1 MNPPSEQLV
10 RDYLNRLSVAA
21 RGRLGFKDRQGLL
34 ERTRA
39 RIEVES
45 GGLRDATEEQV
56 RRVLAA
62 LGDPIA
68 LVEKERA
75 RIAATVASRDEV
87 RKDEVRDAGIGGLFG
102 GRKNGAV
109 RHGGKVGPVQGIP
122 APAAATTDA
131 ATPSAAAHANGKVS
145 AGDAG
150 TPGSGGA
157 AGSDFVVSS
166 GGAAGSGGASGS
178 DVVVSSGG
186 LIGSGSLVGSRA
198 VERPEQVPFSSAAAA
213 WPKESDGEA
222 RRAGQPGQEG
232 GPRAPGSPQ
241 ADGPP
246 ARGEVS
252 PRAPLPRRAPS
263 ADGAGGANRPPLLP
277 GRSGR
282 RAPDPDSSLVP
293 APETTHADDDSPPD
307 QPGSGVEVDVLAME
321 PFEEYDDGGWPA
333 RFGGGLSVI
342 GGMLAAWLSRLG
354 TELVTVLVRDRLEA
368 FAVVVLGLG
377 GAIYPP
383 IWIIGVIIALGSR
396 KWDHRDKWLGLAL
409 PVFLV
414 TFGAMLVVVLGGE
427 RHSIGQYTM
436 EFWVAAGRLSRLAAV
451 LGAGYLLSRAIKYQG
466 KRVRRQPPWTQ
477 RGTSK

>member
-1 MNPPSEQLV
+1 MNPPSEQVV

-45 GGLRDATEEQV
+45 GGLRDATAEQV
-56 RRVLAA
+56 RRALAA

-75 RIAATVASRDEV
+75 RIAATVARKDEV
-87 RKDEVRDAGIGGLFG
+87 RKDAVRDAGIGGLFG
-102 GRKNGAV
+102 GRKNGTV
-109 RHGGKVGPVQGIP
+109 RHGGKVGPVQGVP

-131 ATPSAAAHANGKVS
+131 ATPDAATPGAAAHANGKVS
-145 AGDAG
+145 AGEAG
-150 TPGSGGA
+150 TAGSGAA
-157 AGSDFVVSS
+157 AGSDVAVSS
-166 GGAAGSGGASGS
+166 A
-178 DVVVSSGG
+178 G

-198 VERPEQVPFSSAAAA
+198 VEQPEQVPVSSAVAA
-213 WPKESDGEA
+213 WPKESDGAA
-222 RRAGQPGQEG
+222 RRGGQPGQEG
-232 GPRAPGSPQ
+232 GPMAQGSPE
-241 ADGPP
+241 ADGSP

-263 ADGAGGANRPPLLP
+263 AHGAGGANRPPLPP

-282 RAPDPDSSLVP
+282 RGPDNDSSPVP
-293 APETTHADDDSPPD
+293 APDAAHADDDSPPD
-307 QPGSGVEVDVLAME
+307 QPGSGIDFDALAME
-321 PFEEYDDGGWPA
+321 AYEEYDDGGWPA
-333 RFGGGLSVI
+333 RFGGGLSVL

-368 FAVVVLGLG
+368 IAVVLLGLG

-383 IWIIGVIIALGSR
+383 IWIIGVIIALCSR

-409 PVFLV
+409 PFFLV
-414 TFGAMLVVVLGGE
+414 IFGAMLVVVLGGE
-427 RHSIGQYTM
+427 RQSIGQYTM

-466 KRVRRQPPWTQ
+466 KRIRRQPPWTQ
-477 RGTSK
+477 RGRSK